1 MEANQI
7 EFDVKGVGKFTALKE
22 VTAPMFFMD
31 RRKMTADMFG
41 GMSELVRMESLIR
54 IGYNS
59 EDRVQKELSAS
70 LLSEI
75 DRAEWIIK
83 IKSEIVTYPERFNLQ
98 ALTSPQLN
106 DVIYEFQKARGLFRD
121 EGTTTGESSPPAKA

>member
-1 MEANQI
+1 MNANQI

-41 GMSELVRMESLIR
+41 GMSELVKMESLIR

-59 EDRVQKELSAS
+59 EDRVQKELSAA

-83 IKSEIVTYPERFNLQ
+83 IKSEIVTYPEKFNLQ

-106 DVIYEFQKARGLFRD
+106 EVIYEFQKARGLFRD
-121 EGTTTGESSPPAKA
+121 EPIPTGETSPPTKA